1 LLFHASVRSVGLA
14 GISGWRQE
22 RERGRE
28 RERERERERKREEKL
43 MDGVVRGR
51 EGDASSSTTLEE
63 EIQCP

>member
-28 RERERERERKREEKL
+28 RERERERKREEKL

-51 EGDASSSTTLEE
+51 EGDASTSTTLEE